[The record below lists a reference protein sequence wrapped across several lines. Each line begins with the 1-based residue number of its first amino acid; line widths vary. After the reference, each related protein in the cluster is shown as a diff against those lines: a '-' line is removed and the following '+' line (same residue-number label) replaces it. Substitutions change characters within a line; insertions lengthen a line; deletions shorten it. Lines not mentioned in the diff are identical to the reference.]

1 MTWHIPLP
9 FCHPFFGK
17 VFLWRV
23 KMKKETTPHKIT
35 AVELKRLLV
44 TLHGYSPCVF
54 FRCRQV
60 GAMWMKR
67 HAQISS
73 ITGNSVILYNEKE
86 SKYTFVDINNIVQ
99 FDLDERFQHYQPH
112 CHYEVEPSSE
122 LVNGA

>member
-1 MTWHIPLP
+1 
-9 FCHPFFGK
+9 
-17 VFLWRV
+17 
-23 KMKKETTPHKIT
+23 MKKETTPDKIT

-44 TLHGYSPCVF
+44 TLHAYNPKVF
-54 FRCRQV
+54 FRCRQI

-73 ITGNSVILYNEKE
+73 VTGNSVILYNEKE
-86 SKYTFVDINNIVQ
+86 SKYTFVDINSIVQ